1 MYMLEA
7 STMRRNIIGFIIL
20 ALGIL
25 SVPFSS
31 DAQQPGKVYGLI
43 SYRLLNGLSNGTRR
57 TLLKPASAQSSRAL
71 GS

>member
-1 MYMLEA
+1 MLEG
-7 STMRRNIIGFIIL
+7 STMRRRIIGVVIIL

-43 SYRLLNGLSNGTRR
+43 S
-57 TLLKPASAQSSRAL
+57 
-71 GS
+71 